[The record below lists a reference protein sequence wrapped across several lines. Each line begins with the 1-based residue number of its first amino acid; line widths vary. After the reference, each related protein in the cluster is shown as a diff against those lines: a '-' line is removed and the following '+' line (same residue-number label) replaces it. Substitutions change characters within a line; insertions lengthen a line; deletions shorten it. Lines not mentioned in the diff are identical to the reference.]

1 MRPAERLAGERRR
14 FHRVSRDAGGRFPA
28 GPVRGYRPARGAGCH
43 HLRGRAVT
51 AHAEK
56 ILLVDDADHELSAL
70 GGRLSGRFAIE
81 TASGP
86 AEALRMLEAS
96 GGIAGVVLDMDMA
109 EMSAAALLGEIR
121 GRWPEIRC
129 IILAGDAD
137 RESAV
142 TAVDEGRAFRF
153 VGKPA
158 DADHLAGALEA
169 AIEEHRFTT
178 DAEVQLQ
185 RLKMLAASGE
195 QTRKSFL
202 AMMTHELRTPLNHIL
217 GFSALLEQRCK
228 QKGELDSLEYISYIR
243 QSGQTLLRVID
254 RIMEVVRLTTAEI
267 QMGEEVFD
275 LTHALRQEVAHCRAL
290 AAERGITIGFAAPGE
305 PLHVRASEHAL
316 AHAFAELL
324 DNAIRFNRP
333 GGHVSVAVNRASEDV
348 AIRIADTGIGMSEVD
363 VNRLL
368 DAFCRRENGLGR
380 RFEGVGIGLT
390 LAVLTTQTYG
400 GNLSIESRKDHGTVV
415 VMRLK
420 RAVEEPQAA
429 RIA

>member
-1 MRPAERLAGERRR
+1 
-14 FHRVSRDAGGRFPA
+14 
-28 GPVRGYRPARGAGCH
+28 
-43 HLRGRAVT
+43 
-51 AHAEK
+51 
-56 ILLVDDADHELSAL
+56 
-70 GGRLSGRFAIE
+70 
-81 TASGP
+81 
-86 AEALRMLEAS
+86 MLETT

-158 DADHLAGALEA
+158 DADYLAGALEA